1 MAKILFLFTK
11 LREES
16 ELERGGGLQREKT
29 RQKETDR
36 QTEDFKHS

>member
-16 ELERGGGLQREKT
+16 ELERGGGLQRENQT
-29 RQKETDR
+29 ERDR

>member
-11 LREES
+11 LRGES
-16 ELERGGGLQREKT
+16 ELERGGDCRERT